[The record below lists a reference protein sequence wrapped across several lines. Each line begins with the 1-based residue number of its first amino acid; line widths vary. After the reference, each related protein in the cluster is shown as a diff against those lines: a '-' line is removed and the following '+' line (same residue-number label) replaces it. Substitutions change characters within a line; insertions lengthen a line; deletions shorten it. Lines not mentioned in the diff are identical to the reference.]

1 MDHSEVKDEE
11 IKEEPP
17 KESFLKVIVHS
28 FFVIPF
34 LIAVFGVLLFA
45 AMHLLTSEKRS
56 AQDYLKDVKTGS
68 ETKRWQS
75 AFELSKMLSNPKALP
90 EDSGFYQQMLSAFEQ
105 SKHDTSPLVRQ
116 YLALAMGRS
125 GKVIFANPLVK
136 ALKDADD
143 ANRPTI
149 IYALGM
155 LKESKT
161 AVEIEPYLNDPSA
174 RVRSIAATALGNITN
189 PASKSALKKVLNDPE
204 PNVQWGAAI
213 SLASMGDDSGKAI
226 LLKLLSRDYLAKF
239 PEVDAD
245 EQTQLMLAAIEAAA
259 KIKDEDLMNRL
270 TELSKT
276 DRNMKVRA
284 QCLKAISR

>member
-1 MDHSEVKDEE
+1 MDHSELKDDAESDQ
-11 IKEEPP
+11 P

-34 LIAVFGVLLFA
+34 LIAVFGLLLFA

-90 EDSGFYQQMLSAFEQ
+90 EDSGFYQDMLSAFEQ
-105 SKHDTSPLVRQ
+105 SRHDSSPLVRQ

-125 GKVIFANPLVK
+125 GKTIFVTPLIK

-155 LKESKT
+155 LKEPKT
-161 AVEIEPYLNDPSA
+161 AGEIEPYLNDPDA
-174 RVRSIAATALGNITN
+174 RVRSIAATALGNIAN

-204 PNVQWGAAI
+204 PNAQWGAAI
-213 SLASMGDDSGKAI
+213 SLAGMGDDSGKTI

-239 PEVDAD
+239 SEVDAG
-245 EQTQLMLAAIEAAA
+245 EQTQLMLAAVEAAA
-259 KIKDEDLMNRL
+259 KIKDEDLMDRL

-284 QCLKAISR
+284 QCLKAISH